1 MHRLDQGLR
10 DVVAGGGA
18 VRPPETDVEVRAVF
32 VTLMAAAAKAST
44 GAIGFREGAKQGA
57 PGQAGKLAEE
67 GLSGSL
73 VFRNRHNRL

>member
-10 DVVAGGGA
+10 DVVAGGSG
-18 VRPPETDVEVRAVF
+18 VRPPETDVEVRAVLL
-32 VTLMAAAAKAST
+32 TLMATAAGAST
-44 GAIGFREGAKQGA
+44 GAIGFGEGAKQGA
-57 PGQAGKLAEE
+57 PGQAVKLAEE

>member
-1 MHRLDQGLR
+1 VLL
-10 DVVAGGGA
+10 
-18 VRPPETDVEVRAVF
+18 
-32 VTLMAAAAKAST
+32 TLMATAAGAST
-44 GAIGFREGAKQGA
+44 GAIGFGEGAKQGE